1 MKLYTAHTTAVCMP
15 ASAGTTPWFVG
26 EVRLSLDALING
38 QPRGY

>member
-1 MKLYTAHTTAVCMP
+1 MKLYCVHTNDVHMP
-15 ASAGTTPWFVG
+15 AAAGTTSWFVD